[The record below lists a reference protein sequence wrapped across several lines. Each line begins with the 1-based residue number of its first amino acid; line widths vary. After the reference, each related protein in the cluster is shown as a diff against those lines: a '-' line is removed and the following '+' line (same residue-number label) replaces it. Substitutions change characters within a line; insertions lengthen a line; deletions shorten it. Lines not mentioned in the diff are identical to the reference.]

1 MQNKPVS
8 RAGLLE
14 LRNERRVV
22 EDGHRFL
29 DEKRALLA
37 HAVLERLA
45 AFETGLGTFGD
56 NERRAHDALEAAVGA
71 EGLEALQLR
80 APAASMERRLS
91 RRTTSFLGIA
101 VVEDASLQ
109 EDAAARDKADASRA
123 PQDMPP
129 SSEVEACA
137 RRFADLIPE
146 ALPLATELGNLLRLM
161 REFQRTQ
168 RRVRALE
175 KVVLPELRSDER
187 RMEEA
192 LEEVEQED
200 ALRVRLS
207 RGRGG
212 PGQGPG

>member
-45 AFETGLGTFGD
+45 AFDSALATFRE
-56 NERRAHDALEAAVGA
+56 NERRAHDALEEAVGV

-80 APAASMERRLS
+80 TPMASMESRLDA
-91 RRTTSFLGIA
+91 RTTSFLGIT
-101 VVEDASLQ
+101 VVEDAALQ
-109 EDAAARDKADASRA
+109 PDAAAHEQADAS
-123 PQDMPP
+123 QDVPP
-129 SSEVEACA
+129 SSEAEACA
-137 RRFADLIPE
+137 RRFADLVPE

-175 KVVLPELRSDER
+175 KVVLPELRDDER
-187 RMEEA
+187 RMEDA

-207 RGRGG
+207 GRGR
-212 PGQGPG
+212 PG

>member
-45 AFETGLGTFGD
+45 GFETGLGAFGD
-56 NERRAHDALEAAVGA
+56 NERRAHDALEQAVGV

-80 APAASMERRLS
+80 APLASMERRLG
-91 RRTTSFLGIA
+91 RRTTSFLGIT

-109 EDAAARDKADASRA
+109 EDTAAREQAGEPR
-123 PQDMPP
+123 DMPP
-129 SSEVEACA
+129 SSEAEACA
-137 RRFADLIPE
+137 RRFADLVTQ

-175 KVVLPELRSDER
+175 KVVLPELHDDER
-187 RMEEA
+187 RMEDA

-207 RGRGG
+207 GRGRGRG
-212 PGQGPG
+212 EGRSSS